1 MLHTYTHTQKYTYSC
16 QLHVR
21 SDAVLPGKAEDV
33 RQIEGEV
40 DDAAAGGCQVGLVEE
55 HAHEET
61 LHDGGHSES
70 QQEKE
75 DKDGVAVIQHL
86 SSLREKKDIRCVII
100 LRFDRASQPL
110 AV

>member
-1 MLHTYTHTQKYTYSC
+1 M
-16 QLHVR
+16 
-21 SDAVLPGKAEDV
+21 

-40 DDAAAGGCQVGLVEE
+40 DDAAAGGSQVGLVEE

-75 DKDGVAVIQHL
+75 DEDAVAVIQHL
-86 SSLREKKDIRCVII
+86 STLTGKRDVKPYVII
-100 LRFDRASQPL
+100 TNPEL
-110 AV
+110 V

>member
-1 MLHTYTHTQKYTYSC
+1 M
-16 QLHVR
+16 
-21 SDAVLPGKAEDV
+21 

-40 DDAAAGGCQVGLVEE
+40 DDAAAGGSQVGLVEE

-75 DKDGVAVIQHL
+75 DEDGVAVIQHL
-86 SSLREKKDIRCVII
+86 STLTGKRDVKPYVII
-100 LRFDRASQPL
+100 TNPEP
-110 AV
+110 VYH

>member
-1 MLHTYTHTQKYTYSC
+1 M
-16 QLHVR
+16 
-21 SDAVLPGKAEDV
+21 

-40 DDAAAGGCQVGLVEE
+40 DDAAAGSCQVGFVKEDT
-55 HAHEET
+55 HQET
-61 LHDGGHSES
+61 LHDGGNSES

-86 SSLREKKDIRCVII
+86 STLRGKKDIQCVII
-100 LRFDRASQPL
+100 LIYTKTEPVQPL